1 MICVVGFLENMPTK
15 SAIHHQHEHGLR
27 PTIGWI
33 WAIRTSIKCKEI
45 FIEGLQWYN
54 DANDDVQ
61 DQRQK
66 FWDFF
71 FPPLGTPPP
80 RPRDRSI
87 LYIFCC
93 QVSGKCS
100 AGLYFRSGHSA
111 DVFLAA
117 HGERFGRHSKSGA
130 FHCST
135 RRFAA
140 DRNFVN
146 RNTLPKKL
154 T

>member
-1 MICVVGFLENMPTK
+1 MAYAQPLVESERYGHPSNARIFSSRVCNDIMMQMMTF
-15 SAIHHQHEHGLR
+15 
-27 PTIGWI
+27 
-33 WAIRTSIKCKEI
+33 RTRDKNPEI
-45 FIEGLQWYN
+45 F
-54 DANDDVQ
+54 
-61 DQRQK
+61 
-66 FWDFF
+66 FF
-71 FPPLGTPPP
+71 SHLWAHPP

-130 FHCST
+130 LSDVQLVELLQT
-135 RRFAA
+135 EI
-140 DRNFVN
+140 
-146 RNTLPKKL
+146 L
-154 T
+154 